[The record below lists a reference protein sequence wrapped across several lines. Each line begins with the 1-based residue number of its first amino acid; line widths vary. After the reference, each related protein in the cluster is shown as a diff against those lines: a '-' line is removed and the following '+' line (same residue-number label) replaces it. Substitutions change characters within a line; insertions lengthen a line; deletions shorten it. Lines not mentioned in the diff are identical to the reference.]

1 MKKILFLSLLGLPVL
16 FLWGCSLINNNDNQI
31 NTWYIEKI
39 SQLEEQ
45 LSGLLEQFSWLQAEN
60 ESLKET
66 LSWAV
71 SNLKTLQEENQKL
84 ISNQENNKITTK
96 SNQIY
101 SMADWIMY
109 LNWNKIYW
117 TNLKSYSFC
126 TTNLEKKCK
135 YGIEIIAENNNYLLF
150 TAIESF
156 NWEYYLS
163 YLLDKTTNIAKSF
176 ELWDKLYT
184 FDYKN
189 WDDININVYDGWI
202 LWWNGAIRSKWYFNN
217 FNCDECGITKTW
229 TIQVNLNNLINYT
242 TNQNYILIP

>member
-16 FLWGCSLINNNDNQI
+16 FLWGCSLINTNNWIEKGENQQI
-31 NTWYIEKI
+31 YESNQVLNWLNEEVGIEKI
-39 SQLEEQ
+39 
-45 LSGLLEQFSWLQAEN
+45 
-60 ESLKET
+60 
-66 LSWAV
+66 
-71 SNLKTLQEENQKL
+71 
-84 ISNQENNKITTK
+84 
-96 SNQIY
+96 Y
-101 SMADWIMY
+101 SMRDWIMY
-109 LNWNKIYW
+109 LNWNIMYW
-117 TNLKSYSFC
+117 TNLKSYDFC
-126 TTNLEKKCK
+126 TTNLENKCK

-242 TNQNYILIP
+242 TNQNHILIP